1 MDDATKTVSDRLDQQ
16 PVRRVQRGGT
26 EYVLLGTAHVS
37 RHSVDAVHAMAA
49 AEEFDTI
56 AVELCATRHRA
67 MSDPEA
73 WRKIDLFEVIK
84 TGKAPMVVANLL
96 LGAYQR
102 RLAEQFG
109 VEPGAEMKAA
119 MEEADARDA
128 KLALVDREI
137 GVTLRRV
144 YRSVGFFD
152 RLSIFG
158 GALTSLFASE
168 EITEEEIE
176 QLKQGDVLENTF
188 GEFAR
193 QTPALYESLI
203 AERDR
208 YMACRLRQVGE
219 ESKKVLAVVGAGHL
233 EGLEKH
239 LAEDQAEP
247 QPQIGKLSETPP
259 RGGWL
264 KYLPWLIVAIVL
276 TGFAYGFSKSPEL
289 GMELIATWVLI
300 NGGMAAVGAALAG
313 GHPLTIISAFV
324 AAPLTSLN
332 PTVGA
337 GMATAL
343 VEAWV
348 RRPRIGDFEKLRD
361 DVVSFRGWWRNR
373 VARTLL
379 VFVFSNIG
387 SSVATYIAGFRIF
400 DKLS

>member
-16 PVRRVQRGGT
+16 PVRRVQRGDT

-37 RHSVDAVHAMAA
+37 RHSVDAVHAMAE
-49 AEEFDTI
+49 AEDFDTI
-56 AVELCATRHRA
+56 AVELCATRHKA

-119 MEEADARDA
+119 MQEAEARDA

-208 YMACRLRQVGE
+208 YMACRLRQEGE
-219 ESKKVLAVVGAGHL
+219 GSKKVLAVVGAGHL
-233 EGLEKH
+233 EGLAKH
-239 LAEDQAEP
+239 LAEDQADP
-247 QPQIGKLSETPP
+247 QPQIEKLAETPP
-259 RGGWL
+259 RRGWL

-276 TGFAYGFSKSPEL
+276 AGFAFGFSKSPEL
-289 GMELIATWVLI
+289 GMELIVTWVLI

-343 VEAWV
+343 VESWI

-361 DVVSFRGWWRNR
+361 DVTSVRGWWRNR

-387 SSVATYIAGFRIF
+387 SSVATYVAGFRIF